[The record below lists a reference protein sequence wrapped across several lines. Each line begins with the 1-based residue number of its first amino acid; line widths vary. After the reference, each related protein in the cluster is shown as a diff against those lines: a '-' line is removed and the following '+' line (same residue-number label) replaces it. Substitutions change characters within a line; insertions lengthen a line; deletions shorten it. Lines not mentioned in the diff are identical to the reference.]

1 MSDAHKTQRI
11 AELNDALRSNAGL
24 LTPKGNG
31 KQKGLIIITRGIVEL
46 PILKQAEIMASVRRF
61 DGFSEDN
68 DPYGEH
74 DFGAFDVESVG
85 KVFWKIDYYADDQCR
100 WGSEDP
106 SDPDKCFRVLT
117 VMLAEEY

>member
-1 MSDAHKTQRI
+1 MSDARKTQRI
-11 AELNDALRSNAGL
+11 ARAERRSAVQYGTSDAERQWEV
-24 LTPKGNG
+24 KR
-31 KQKGLIIITRGIVEL
+31 LIIITRSIVEL

-106 SDPDKCFRVLT
+106 SDPEKCF
-117 VMLAEEY
+117 ASQ